1 MNKQQRRHAW
11 EQEQKRGGQMD
22 DKELENKPALDSFQV
37 RSAFMRLARLAFPGE
52 SDANIERELFP
63 DHEKQHS

>member
-1 MNKQQRRHAW
+1 
-11 EQEQKRGGQMD
+11 MD

>member
-1 MNKQQRRHAW
+1 MNKEERRKRWNQQ
-11 EQEQKRGGQMD
+11 QKREGKMD

-52 SDANIERELFP
+52 SDASIERELFP